1 MEDSPVVMETL
12 ERILVSSSMK
22 AARRLPFERTG
33 DTYSEEKLDVRLQP
47 WKSKQKV
54 AKC

>member
-22 AARRLPFERTG
+22 AARRLPRTG